1 MKLSTRGRYGARAAF
16 ELAKHYGEGP
26 IMVRQIAKRQEISER
41 YLEQILNSLRTAELV
56 KSTRGAHGGYELA
69 RQPSDISI
77 GEIVRKM
84 EGPFDIVPCTDE
96 TACGRIAEC
105 ITCDIWAE
113 VKTAIENVLDNITLA
128 DLVEKDRLRKK
139 PGRLDYAI

>member
-56 KSTRGAHGGYELA
+56 KSTRGARGGYELA
-69 RQPSDISI
+69 RQPADITI
-77 GEIVRKM
+77 GEVVRNL
-84 EGPFDIVPCTDE
+84 EGPFDIVPCTSE
-96 TACGRIAEC
+96 SECGRIAEC

-128 DLVEKDRLRKK
+128 DLVEKDRLRKE
-139 PGRLDYAI
+139 PGRIDYAI